1 MHYFSEKP
9 NSSSNERL
17 IEAILRNKK
26 FIFKTD
32 SGIFSPKKV
41 DKGTKILVD
50 NLELDKKDIVLDVGC
65 GYGVIGVAIADEVN
79 SITMTDIN
87 RRALKLAEENVKINK
102 LNNKNIS
109 IVQGNIYEGV
119 NDKKY
124 TKIISNPPIKVGKE
138 VIHKIIREGKELL
151 QDNGSIWVVIQT
163 KHGAKSLAK
172 YMEEVF
178 GNVEIITIKGG
189 YRVLMSKKVD

>member
-41 DKGTKILVD
+41 DKGTKILIET
-50 NLELDKKDIVLDVGC
+50 LELDKNDNVLDVGC
-65 GYGVIGVAIADEVN
+65 GYGAIGIAIADEVN
-79 SITMTDIN
+79 SLTMTDIN
-87 RRALKLAEENVKINK
+87 RRALKLAEENLKINN

-124 TKIISNPPIKVGKE
+124 TKIISNPPIKAGKE
-138 VIHKIIREGKELL
+138 VIHKIIKDGKELL

-163 KHGAKSLAK
+163 KHGAKFLTK
-172 YMEEVF
+172 YMEA
-178 GNVEIITIKGG
+178 
-189 YRVLMSKKVD
+189 